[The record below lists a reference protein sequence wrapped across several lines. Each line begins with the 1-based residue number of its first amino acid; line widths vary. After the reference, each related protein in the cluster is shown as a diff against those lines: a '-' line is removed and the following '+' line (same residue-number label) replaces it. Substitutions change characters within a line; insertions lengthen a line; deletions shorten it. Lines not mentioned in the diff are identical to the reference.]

1 MSHFKL
7 DLRLGKL
14 AGSDGFIGHFDISN
28 ICDRLGSG
36 GGWEGVTW
44 CAPMPVALLLKMFPT
59 SED

>member
-36 GGWEGVTW
+36 GGWEGVI
-44 CAPMPVALLLKMFPT
+44 
-59 SED
+59 